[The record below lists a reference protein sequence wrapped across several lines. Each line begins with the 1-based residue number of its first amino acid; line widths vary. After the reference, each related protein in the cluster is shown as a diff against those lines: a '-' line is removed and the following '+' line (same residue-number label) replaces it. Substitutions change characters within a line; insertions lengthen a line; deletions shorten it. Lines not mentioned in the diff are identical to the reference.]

1 MEIWYTKCV
10 HSALYAS
17 LYASAAIVSERS
29 SMRIISK
36 AVDQDIVF
44 SLPDVPAEPNEVLFL
59 DIETTGISRANST
72 VYLIGCI
79 YMQPEGWQMT
89 QWFDDTGMDEKMI
102 LSSFLVFCSKYRYVI
117 NYNGNRF
124 DLPFLRFRMDF
135 HGLLSQASSFLSME
149 SVDLYGYIA
158 PYRHLLGLPDYKQNT
173 VEACIGTGRTEDAD
187 GREMID
193 AYKKYLLLPSL
204 EMLDR
209 LVLHNQANVEG
220 LLKLLPLSSFA
231 HLEELRVTVTRAQ
244 ANYYTDHEGKQAEEL
259 LVRFEMDFSLP
270 GRIYA
275 GADHC
280 YLKIEGKEGVL
291 KVPLYSQ
298 EMKYFYANYRD
309 YYYLPAEDM
318 AIHKY
323 IASYVDPNR
332 RIQAKPETCY
342 TRKTSTYLP
351 QWSLYRTPFFKRS
364 FEDKNIYFE
373 FTDDIKKDRAAL
385 SDYAAYVLRHI
396 IHRK

>member
-1 MEIWYTKCV
+1 
-10 HSALYAS
+10 
-17 LYASAAIVSERS
+17 
-29 SMRIISK
+29 MRIISK
-36 AVDQDIVF
+36 AIEQDLYF
-44 SLPDVPAEPNEVLFL
+44 SLPDVPAEPQEVLFL
-59 DIETTGISRANST
+59 DIETTGISRTNST

-102 LSSFLVFCSKYRYVI
+102 LSSFLVFCGKYKYII

-124 DLPFLRFRMDF
+124 DLPFLRARMDF
-135 HGLLSQASSFLSME
+135 HGLLSDASSFLCME
-149 SVDLYGYIA
+149 SVDLYAYIA
-158 PYRHLLGLPDYKQNT
+158 PYRHLLGLADYKQQT

-187 GREMID
+187 GKELID

-231 HLEELRVTVTRAQ
+231 RLEEMNVTVTRAQ

-259 LVRFEMDFSLP
+259 LVRFNMDFSLP
-270 GRIYA
+270 ARIYA

-280 YLKIEGKEGVL
+280 YLKIEGDKGVL
-291 KVPLYSQ
+291 KVPLYSE
-298 EMKYFYANYRD
+298 EMKYFYANYKD

-342 TRKTSTYLP
+342 TRKTAAYLP
-351 QWSLYRTPFFKRS
+351 QWTLYRTPFFKRS
-364 FEDKNIYFE
+364 FEDKSIFFE
-373 FTDDIKKDRAAL
+373 FSDDMKKDRSAL
-385 SDYAAYVLRHI
+385 SDYAAYVLKHI
-396 IHRK
+396 ILRK

>member
-1 MEIWYTKCV
+1 
-10 HSALYAS
+10 
-17 LYASAAIVSERS
+17 
-29 SMRIISK
+29 MRIISK
-36 AVDQDIVF
+36 AIDQEVRF
-44 SLPDVPAEPNEVLFL
+44 LLPDVPAGPQEVLFL
-59 DIETTGISRANST
+59 DIETTGISRTGST

-79 YMQPEGWQMT
+79 YLQPEGWQMT

-102 LSSFLVFCSKYRYVI
+102 LSSFLVFCGKYKYII

-124 DLPFLRFRMDF
+124 DLPFLRARMDF
-135 HGLLSQASSFLSME
+135 HGLLSDAAPFLSME
-149 SVDLYGYIA
+149 SVDLYAYVA
-158 PYRHLLGLPDYKQNT
+158 PYRHLLGLPDYRQQT
-173 VEACIGTGRTEDAD
+173 MEACLGTGRTEDAD
-187 GREMID
+187 GKELID
-193 AYKKYLLLPSL
+193 TYKKYLHLPSL

-220 LLKLLPLSSFA
+220 LLKLLPLSAFA
-231 HLEELRVTVTRAQ
+231 NLEKMEVTVTRAQ
-244 ANYYTDHEGKQAEEL
+244 ANYYTDHEDRQAEEL
-259 LVRFEMDFSLP
+259 LVRFKMNFSLP
-270 GRIYA
+270 ARIYA

-280 YLKIEGKEGVL
+280 YLKIEGDAGIL
-291 KVPLYSQ
+291 KVPLYSE

-323 IASYVDPNR
+323 ISSYVDPNR

-342 TRKTSTYLP
+342 TRKTAAYLP

-364 FEDKNIYFE
+364 FEDKSIFFE
-373 FTDDIKKDRAAL
+373 FSDDIKKDRAAL

-396 IHRK
+396 IFRK